1 MGENRVTMNGDDEYI
16 VEARSDVVGSLLRP
30 PELLEAR
37 EAFEEG
43 RIDRDALKAIE
54 DRAVNEAV
62 ALQEEAGLEVVTDGE
77 MRRLSFQSQMME
89 AVEGF
94 SDYDVDA
101 FLWGEWYGGEGVGQ
115 ASLERPPGLAVVSPL
130 KRTRHLCTEEFTYVR
145 SRTDRT
151 VKITLPS
158 PSLFL
163 SWWSPKLSA
172 GAYPTRE
179 SFLADVVDILRDEV
193 AELARLGATY
203 IQLDAPF
210 YPLLAN
216 PSTRRVCEALGW
228 SIDDWL
234 HFGIEMDN
242 AVIGDFPGVTF
253 GFHLCRGNQ
262 DSRWLTEGGYDA
274 IAKPI
279 FRSIRAQRLLLEY
292 DDDRSGSFEPLRE
305 VPEDKTVVLGLV
317 STKLARLEPLEEL
330 TSRIEQASRF
340 VPAERLAVSPQCGF
354 ASSIVGNRLTVEDEK
369 RKLQRVVEAARAIW
383 G

>member
-1 MGENRVTMNGDDEYI
+1 MVGGDGRVVT
-16 VEARSDVVGSLLRP
+16 ARSDVVGSLLRP
-30 PELLEAR
+30 TELLEDR
-37 EAFEEG
+37 EALGEG
-43 RIDRDALKAIE
+43 RMGHAAFKAVE
-54 DRAVNEAV
+54 DRAVDEAV

-77 MRRLSFQSQMME
+77 MRRLSFQGQMME

-101 FLWGEWYGGEGVGQ
+101 FLWGEWYGAEGVEHV
-115 ASLERPPGLAVVSPL
+115 SLERPPGLAVVSPL
-130 KRTRHLCTEEFTYVR
+130 TRRRHLCTEEFIYVQ

-151 VKITLPS
+151 VKITIPS
-158 PSLFL
+158 PSLFM
-163 SWWSPKLSA
+163 SWWSPKLSV

-179 SFLADVVDILRDEV
+179 GFLADVVDILRDEV
-193 AELARLGATY
+193 PELVRLGATY
-203 IQLDAPF
+203 IQIDAPF
-210 YPLLAN
+210 YPLLLN
-216 PSTRRVCEALGW
+216 PATRAACESLGW
-228 SIDDWL
+228 SADEWL
-234 HFGIEMDN
+234 HYGIEMDN
-242 AVIGDFPGVTF
+242 AVMGDFPTVTF

-279 FRSIRAQRLLLEY
+279 FQNIRAQRFLLEY

-317 STKLARLEPLEEL
+317 STKSPRLEPLEEL
-330 TSRIEQASRF
+330 TARIEQASRF
-340 VPAERLAVSPQCGF
+340 VPAERLAISPQCGF

-369 RKLQRVVEAARAIW
+369 RKLQRVVEAARAVW

>member
-1 MGENRVTMNGDDEYI
+1 MVDEDGRVVT
-16 VEARSDVVGSLLRP
+16 ARSDVVGSLLRP
-30 PELLEAR
+30 HELLEAR
-37 EAFEEG
+37 EALGEG
-43 RIDRDALKAIE
+43 RIDHAAFKAIE
-54 DRAVNEAV
+54 DRAVDEAV

-77 MRRLSFQSQMME
+77 MRRLSFQGQMME

-101 FLWGEWYGGEGVGQ
+101 FLWGEWYGAEGVEHV
-115 ASLERPPGLAVVSPL
+115 SLERPPGLAVVSPL
-130 KRTRHLCTEEFTYVR
+130 TRRRHLCTEEFIYVQ

-151 VKITLPS
+151 VKITIPS

-163 SWWSPKLSA
+163 SWWSPKLSV

-179 SFLADVVDILRDEV
+179 GFLADIVDILRDEV
-193 AELARLGATY
+193 AELVRLGATY
-203 IQLDAPF
+203 IQIDAPF
-210 YPLLAN
+210 YPLLLN
-216 PSTRRVCEALGW
+216 PATRAACESLGW
-228 SIDDWL
+228 SADEWL
-234 HFGIEMDN
+234 HYGIEMDN
-242 AVIGDFPGVTF
+242 AVMGDFPTVTF

-279 FRSIRAQRLLLEY
+279 FHNIRAQRFLLEY

-317 STKLARLEPLEEL
+317 STKRPRLEPLEEL
-330 TSRIEQASRF
+330 TARIEQASRF
-340 VPAERLAVSPQCGF
+340 VPAERLAISPQCGF
-354 ASSIVGNRLTVEDEK
+354 ASSIIGNRLTVEDEK
-369 RKLQRVVEAARAIW
+369 RKLQRVVEAARAVW

>member
-1 MGENRVTMNGDDEYI
+1 MVGEDGRVVT
-16 VEARSDVVGSLLRP
+16 ARSDVVGSLLRP

-37 EAFEEG
+37 EALGEG
-43 RIDRDALKAIE
+43 RIGHAAFKAIE
-54 DRAVNEAV
+54 DRAVDEAV
-62 ALQEEAGLEVVTDGE
+62 AMQEEVGLEVVTDGE
-77 MRRLSFQSQMME
+77 MRRLSFQGQMME

-101 FLWGEWYGGEGVGQ
+101 FLWGEWYGAEGVEHV
-115 ASLERPPGLAVVSPL
+115 SLERPPGLAVVSPL
-130 KRTRHLCTEEFTYVR
+130 TRRRHLCTEEFIYVQ

-151 VKITLPS
+151 VKITIPS

-163 SWWSPKLSA
+163 SWWSPKLSV

-179 SFLADVVDILRDEV
+179 GFLADIVDILRDEV
-193 AELARLGATY
+193 AELVRLGATY
-203 IQLDAPF
+203 IQIDAPF
-210 YPLLAN
+210 YPLLLN
-216 PSTRRVCEALGW
+216 PATRAACESLGW
-228 SIDDWL
+228 SADEWL
-234 HFGIEMDN
+234 HYGIEMDN
-242 AVIGDFPGVTF
+242 AVMGDFPTVTF

-279 FRSIRAQRLLLEY
+279 FHNIRAQRFLLEY

-317 STKLARLEPLEEL
+317 STKRPRLEPLEEL
-330 TSRIEQASRF
+330 TARIEQASRF
-340 VPAERLAVSPQCGF
+340 VPAERLAISPQCGF
-354 ASSIVGNRLTVEDEK
+354 ASSIIGNRLTVEDEK
-369 RKLQRVVEAARAIW
+369 RKLQRVVEAARAVW

>member
-1 MGENRVTMNGDDEYI
+1 MVGEDRRVVT
-16 VEARSDVVGSLLRP
+16 ARSDVVGSLLRP

-37 EAFEEG
+37 EALGEG
-43 RIDRDALKAIE
+43 RIGHAAFKAVE
-54 DRAVNEAV
+54 DRAVDEAV
-62 ALQEEAGLEVVTDGE
+62 ALQEEVGLEVVTDGE
-77 MRRLSFQSQMME
+77 MRRLSFQGQMME

-101 FLWGEWYGGEGVGQ
+101 FLWGEWYGAEGVEHV
-115 ASLERPPGLAVVSPL
+115 SLERPPGLAVVSPL
-130 KRTRHLCTEEFTYVR
+130 TRRRHLCTEEFIYVQ

-151 VKITLPS
+151 VKITIPS

-163 SWWSPKLSA
+163 SWWSPKLSV

-179 SFLADVVDILRDEV
+179 GFLADVVDILRNEV
-193 AELARLGATY
+193 AELVRLGATY
-203 IQLDAPF
+203 IQIDAPF
-210 YPLLAN
+210 YPLLLN
-216 PSTRRVCEALGW
+216 PATRAACESLGW
-228 SIDDWL
+228 SADEWL
-234 HFGIEMDN
+234 HYGIEMDN
-242 AVIGDFPGVTF
+242 AVMGDFPTVTF

-279 FRSIRAQRLLLEY
+279 FHNIRAQRFLLEY

-317 STKLARLEPLEEL
+317 STKRPRLEPLEEL
-330 TSRIEQASRF
+330 TARIEQASRF
-340 VPAERLAVSPQCGF
+340 VPAERLAISPQCGF

-369 RKLQRVVEAARAIW
+369 RKLQRVVEAARAVW